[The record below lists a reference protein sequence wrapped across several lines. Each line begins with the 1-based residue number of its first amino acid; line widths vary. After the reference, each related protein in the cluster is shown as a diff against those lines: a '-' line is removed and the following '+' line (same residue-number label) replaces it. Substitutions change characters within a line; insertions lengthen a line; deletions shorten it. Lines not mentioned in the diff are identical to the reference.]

1 MCQLLPGTAQTSKT
15 PAKDQQRRPESL
27 PSAPSV
33 EEVGCVD
40 TADIAE
46 ELANEADITIAGPRD
61 TACNGN
67 NLPFF
72 ETKAFDVLHHARG
85 IKGDRQNLAVD
96 DFGFFPREMANIA
109 FDVIEAGFVQRAG
122 CGRNAHKVFDRGA
135 GIDPRN
141 DLLQFVFGWNIAM
154 RAVARGASGKR
165 NAQKRHKPD
174 PDCRSDALHGAS
186 LALAFAAFYPD
197 YTALGLRSSKG
208 CTQDMPQ
215 QVLKPGEFRVSDL
228 SNRRETPFDLQP
240 DADARAAIATQI
252 GLMALKKL
260 RFTGK
265 IAPSG
270 ARGWTLTGRL
280 GATVVQPCVV
290 TLDPVTSR
298 IDEDVERQF
307 MPAEYFEEAEAGS
320 EMEMPEDT
328 SAEPLGQI
336 ISAHDAMV
344 ESLLLV
350 LPQYPRSD
358 SAELGDAVFAED
370 GVTPL
375 KDEDTKPFAGL
386 AALRDQ
392 LDEKS

>member
-1 MCQLLPGTAQTSKT
+1 
-15 PAKDQQRRPESL
+15 
-27 PSAPSV
+27 
-33 EEVGCVD
+33 
-40 TADIAE
+40 
-46 ELANEADITIAGPRD
+46 
-61 TACNGN
+61 
-67 NLPFF
+67 
-72 ETKAFDVLHHARG
+72 
-85 IKGDRQNLAVD
+85 
-96 DFGFFPREMANIA
+96 
-109 FDVIEAGFVQRAG
+109 
-122 CGRNAHKVFDRGA
+122 
-135 GIDPRN
+135 
-141 DLLQFVFGWNIAM
+141 
-154 RAVARGASGKR
+154 
-165 NAQKRHKPD
+165 
-174 PDCRSDALHGAS
+174 
-186 LALAFAAFYPD
+186 
-197 YTALGLRSSKG
+197 
-208 CTQDMPQ
+208 MPQ

-228 SNRRETPFDLQP
+228 SSRRETPFDLQP